1 VEYHRKTFCSAL
13 ILGVMM
19 VSGCGGSGDG
29 PFASGN
35 LSTPS
40 ADQPL
45 VVATRN
51 AATAYVLD
59 RQGAPSGPEHD
70 LVAAFAA
77 EQGLSVEWKVLDTTA
92 AVLEALEKGK
102 VHLAA
107 AGLSRTASR
116 DDRFVAGGG
125 YRDVEEQLVCQRGQ
139 VRAQT
144 IDGLPEGTVIRV
156 GAGTSYADT
165 LREINAGKERQIA
178 FETTDKMGTERLL
191 AEAAEDGDFCTV
203 ADSTIVA
210 MNRRIF
216 PNLDVV
222 LSIGE
227 PRDLVWYVA
236 PAHASFA
243 QQSQEWMKGA
253 SGKEAIAAMGDRYYD
268 YISEFDFV
276 DMRALKRKIESELP
290 TFKPLFIEAAER
302 TAVSADLLAAQSYQE
317 SHWDP
322 TARSPTGVRGIMM
335 LTRNTAKS
343 LGVEDRLDP
352 EQAID
357 GGARY
362 LAKQRGRLPDTIPE
376 PDRSFLALAAYNV
389 GRAHLLDA
397 RKLARQLGRNPDAW
411 SDMRDILPLLTEP
424 EYYKDLKYG
433 YARGHEP
440 VQYVQRIR
448 NYRDVIESDF

>member
-1 VEYHRKTFCSAL
+1 MA
-13 ILGVMM
+13 
-19 VSGCGGSGDG
+19 VSGCGGSGG
-29 PFASGN
+29 GSGGSSASSA
-35 LSTPS
+35 LPAPS
-40 ADQPL
+40 ENQPL

-77 EQGLSVEWKVLDTTA
+77 ERGLSVEWRVLDTTA

-102 VHLAA
+102 AHLAA

-125 YRDVEEQLVCQRGQ
+125 YRSVEEQLVCQRGQ
-139 VRAQT
+139 VRAKS
-144 IDGLPEGTVIRV
+144 IDGLPEDVAIRV

-165 LREINAGKERQIA
+165 LRAINSAMERQIA

-191 AEAAEDGDFCTV
+191 AKVAKDGAFCTV

-222 LSIGE
+222 LSLGE

-236 PAHASFA
+236 SAHGSLAE
-243 QQSQEWMKGA
+243 QSQRWMKGA
-253 SGKEAIAAMGDRYYD
+253 SGQEAIAAMGDRYYD

-290 TFKPLFIEAAER
+290 TYKPLFIEAAER
-302 TAVSADLLAAQSYQE
+302 TEVSADLLAAQSYQE

-335 LTRNTAKS
+335 LTQNTAKS

-362 LAKQRGRLPDTIPE
+362 LAKQRERLPDTIPE

-397 RKLARQLGRNPDAW
+397 RKLARQLGRDPDDW
-411 SDMRDILPLLTEP
+411 SDMREILPLLTEP

-448 NYRDVIESDF
+448 NYRDVIETDF